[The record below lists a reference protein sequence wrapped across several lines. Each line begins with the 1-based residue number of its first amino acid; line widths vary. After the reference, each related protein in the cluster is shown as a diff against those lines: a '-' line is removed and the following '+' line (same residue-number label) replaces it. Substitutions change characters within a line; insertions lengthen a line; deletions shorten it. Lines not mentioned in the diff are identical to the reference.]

1 MDLAMH
7 EIIKEMHQV
16 LIFIYIFLKVFDGQ

>member
-7 EIIKEMHQV
+7 EIIKKIHQV
-16 LIFIYIFLKVFDGQ
+16 LIFIYIFLKVFDGH